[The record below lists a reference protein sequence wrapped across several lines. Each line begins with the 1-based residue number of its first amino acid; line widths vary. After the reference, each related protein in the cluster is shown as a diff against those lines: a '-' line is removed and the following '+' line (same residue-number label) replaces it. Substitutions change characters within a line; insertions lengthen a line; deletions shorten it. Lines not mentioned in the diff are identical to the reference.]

1 MSEDWRQKAKATLAH
16 VPGALEATLAV
27 RDALIP
33 VPDPARPGR
42 AFLRWLR
49 ELNAAGPLPQPQP
62 ERRVLVF
69 ACRYHWIRWSLATTV
84 VLLGRN
90 CRVDFAFLPGIRS
103 EGEESLL
110 ENKEFEVYCGKYL
123 QGRRHP
129 RLRFVDLRRV
139 EPAPVPEALV
149 AQADAQSLL
158 DTRWVL
164 QREEIDPQGN
174 PEHRALFEFRRRRNL
189 DCMARFLSQLQRD
202 SYDLVLVP
210 HGNLRELGAA
220 FAAARHAGQKTV
232 TIDFKE
238 RQESIVFSDHE
249 AVGRMDLS
257 REWAAAAPHVL
268 SADARHRVGQLI
280 STRQGVDWDGF
291 QYKYQ
296 QAAFSGDR
304 TRVLADLGVPPG
316 GPLALLCPNVAW
328 DSALQGRDRAFPS
341 LIEWI
346 RHTVRLFADRP
357 GSRLVVRV
365 HPAEILA
372 GTAEPVADVIRQC
385 CPRLPEHIRVIGPG
399 EAVNT
404 YDLMDACD
412 FGLVYNSTAGLEMA
426 LRGLPTLVSGRPH
439 YSEKG
444 FTTDIED
451 PAHYLAAIEERLAA
465 PQARLSERQVE
476 LAWCYADV
484 FFFGW
489 HHPFPWC
496 LPTFWK
502 DMSRWP
508 IGRVLSPEGQ
518 ERFGRTFDLLV
529 NRPGS

>member
-1 MSEDWRQKAKATLAH
+1 MTPATRRKIKATLAR
-16 VPGALEATLAV
+16 VPGALEASLTA
-27 RDALIP
+27 RDALLTT
-33 VPDPARPGR
+33 PDPARPGR
-42 AFLRWLR
+42 AFRRWLQ
-49 ELNAAGPLPQPQP
+49 ELDAARPLPQPQP

-69 ACRYHWIRWSLATTV
+69 ACREQWLRWSLATTV
-84 VLLGRN
+84 ILLGRN

-110 ENKEFEVYCGKYL
+110 QTKEFEIYWGKYFR
-123 QGRRHP
+123 GHRHP
-129 RLRFVDLRRV
+129 RLRFIDLRRLD
-139 EPAPVPEALV
+139 PAPVPAALA
-149 AQADAQSLL
+149 AQAEAQSLL

-174 PEHRALFEFRRRRNL
+174 PEHRALFEFRQRRNL
-189 DCMARFLSQLQRD
+189 DCMARLLSQLQGE
-202 SYDLVLVP
+202 SYDVMLLP

-220 FAAARHAGQKTV
+220 FAAGRHAGQKIV

-238 RQESIVFSDHE
+238 REESIVLSGHE

-268 SADARHRVGQLI
+268 SAAARHRVGDLI
-280 STRQGVDWDGF
+280 STRQGVEWEGF
-291 QYKYQ
+291 RQKYQ
-296 QAAFSGDR
+296 QAAYCGDR
-304 TRVLADLGVPPG
+304 SRVLADLGMPPG

-341 LIEWI
+341 LIAWI
-346 RHTVRLFADRP
+346 RHTVQLFAARTDA
-357 GSRLVVRV
+357 RLVVRV

-385 CPRLPEHIRVIGPG
+385 CPDLPEHIRVIGPRDP
-399 EAVNT
+399 VNT
-404 YDLMDACD
+404 YSLMDACD

-451 PAHYLAAIEERLAA
+451 PAHYRAAIEGRLT
-465 PQARLSERQVE
+465 RLSERQVE

-496 LPTFWK
+496 MPSFWK

-508 IGRVLSPEGQ
+508 ITRVLSPEGQ

>member
-1 MSEDWRQKAKATLAH
+1 MPRLRRRIKTALALI
-16 VPGALEATLAV
+16 PGALEATLAV
-27 RDALIP
+27 RDALLHT
-33 VPDPARPGR
+33 PDPARPGR
-42 AFLRWLR
+42 AFLRWLQ
-49 ELNAAGPLPQPQP
+49 ELEAAGPLPQPQP

-69 ACRYHWIRWSLATTV
+69 ACRQQWLRWSLATTV

-90 CRVDFAFLPGIRS
+90 CRVDFAFLPEHRTD
-103 EGEESLL
+103 GEESLL
-110 ENKEFEVYCGKYL
+110 EAKEFRLYLGRFL
-123 QGRRHP
+123 QGRPHP
-129 RLRFVDLRRV
+129 RLRFIDLRRLD
-139 EPAPVPEALV
+139 PAPVPAALA
-149 AQADAQSLL
+149 AQAEAQSLL

-174 PEHRALFEFRRRRNL
+174 PEHQALFEFRRRRNL
-189 DCMARFLSQLQRD
+189 DCMARLLSQLQRD
-202 SYDLVLVP
+202 SYDLVLLP

-220 FAAARHAGQKTV
+220 FAAARHAGQKIV

-238 RQESIVFSDHE
+238 REESIVLSGHE

-257 REWAAAAPHVL
+257 REWAAAPHAL
-268 SADARHRVGQLI
+268 SAEARRRVSDLI
-280 STRQGVDWDGF
+280 STRQGVDWVGF
-291 QYKYQ
+291 RQKYQ
-296 QAAFSGDR
+296 QAAYRGDR
-304 TRVLADLGVPPG
+304 ARVRADLGVPPG

-341 LIEWI
+341 LIAWI

-357 GSRLVVRV
+357 GASLVVRV

-372 GTAEPVADVIRQC
+372 GTAEPVADVVRQC
-385 CPRLPEHIRVIGPG
+385 CPHLPEHIRVIGPRDP
-399 EAVNT
+399 VNT

-465 PQARLSERQVE
+465 PQARLSERQIE

-496 LPTFWK
+496 MPSFWE
-502 DMSRWP
+502 DLSRWP
-508 IGRVLSPEGQ
+508 ISRVLSPEGR